1 MVMKTKDEGSH
12 KCYVSTFDRTSVTA
26 PDVDKD
32 QSMVRLTV
40 YVYPCMSNDGIYIPY
55 QFNKFIRNLRVFGGI
70 FF

>member
-32 QSMVRLTV
+32 QSMVCLTV
-40 YVYPCMSNDGIYIPY
+40 
-55 QFNKFIRNLRVFGGI
+55 Q
-70 FF
+70 